1 MSNHRWSRQVS
12 IPRIAINGLG
22 RIRRTVLRITTLRGH
37 YNVVAVNDRAAPEQL
52 AYAFRYDRIHGQY
65 PGQVKVKG
73 DVMEVDG

>member
-1 MSNHRWSRQVS
+1 MS
-12 IPRIAINGLG
+12 IPRIAINVFG
-22 RIRRTVLRITTLRGH
+22 RIRRTVLRITKLRGY
-37 YNVVAVNDRAAPEQL
+37 YNVVAVNDLAAPEQL

>member
-1 MSNHRWSRQVS
+1 
-12 IPRIAINGLG
+12 
-22 RIRRTVLRITTLRGH
+22 VLRITTLRGH